1 MHNSFCPRSLY
12 HINLDSALAR
22 RNHFCV
28 AKAGSLIVIWM
39 CTMIKTNQLPIYL
52 MLTPEGFVIIVFP
65 IPVFWDASPF
75 PSMQHGEYQLQY
87 VPKQYHIFTNTW
99 ALVLVWSHLE
109 ICCVCSIV
117 DVSNLWIAAAFW
129 RMRFQHFFF
138 LFSEKPVN
146 GSCVLCTMH
155 VTHYFLTSKI
165 NFLVG
170 PMHYSWDL

>member
-22 RNHFCV
+22 RNHFCG

-99 ALVLVWSHLE
+99 ALVLVWLHLE

-117 DVSNLWIAAAFW
+117 DVSNLWIATAFW
-129 RMRFQHFFF
+129 RLRFQHFFF
-138 LFSEKPVN
+138 LFLRSLLVDPV
-146 GSCVLCTMH
+146 
-155 VTHYFLTSKI
+155 HYARNPHPLDQQNKLFS
-165 NFLVG
+165 G
-170 PMHYSWDL
+170 PIHCS